1 MKLKNIFALNVM
13 AATLAACGGGDINLN
28 PSNTV
33 IDSNNTVVEGG
44 PVAEVNPC
52 AKYTAAGQVFQGI
65 FASGNCTYAASF
77 VSDSRPLTE
86 DLFIPELANNGLH
99 IFEDSLFVGE
109 DVNAS
114 AAASGIRVPQD
125 GEGPTLTIA
134 AGAKL
139 AFSASEDYVRI
150 ARGSRIVAE
159 GTAAKPIVFSSV
171 TDLRDNAGT
180 EADRGLWGGVQIN
193 GNGLTNKCSDAE
205 RQPSGANPHNCH
217 ATAEGRPAAYGGNN
231 NAENSGSLR
240 YVVIKHAGYEVV
252 EGSELNGL
260 TLNAVGSGTRI
271 EYVQTYTTQDDGFEM
286 FGGAVDLKHVVGVN
300 VGDDTFDFSEGW
312 TGNIQFA
319 LSVATSGGNTCV
331 EADNTG
337 SGRGDGIAPLTKGRI
352 SNLTCLTSNVD
363 AGQGDQ
369 PSSKG
374 DSEGPVFREGAF
386 FEMYNSIVTSSAD
399 GMSSN
404 ECLEIIDSEGD
415 QTIAAAKAGWSV
427 VVSSVVACTEAL
439 KRGLYTPSNAPAGY
453 VSPNADFDFK
463 TWLTSGTNANT
474 NNVVVD
480 TSVAG
485 ALPATLLQDLSTNN
499 RAYITAPV
507 MTDGTTA
514 SITIPAYDVTRLE
527 DEFEAGAA
535 PALGSAGSSSFFT
548 AVDFI
553 GAVKAGSDWT
563 EGWTVGLSE

>member
-1 MKLKNIFALNVM
+1 MKLKNIFVLNLM
-13 AATLAACGGGDINLN
+13 AAGLVACGGGGDINLN
-28 PSNTV
+28 PSTSVGDTSTV
-33 IDSNNTVVEGG
+33 INNPPAVTPPETV
-44 PVAEVNPC
+44 VNPC
-52 AKYTAAGQVFQGI
+52 ANYTAAGQRFQGI
-65 FASGNCTYAASF
+65 FASGNCTYSATF

-86 DLFIPELANNGLH
+86 DLFIPELSNNGLH

-109 DVNAS
+109 DVNAA

-125 GEGPTLTIA
+125 GEGPTLTIE

-159 GTAAKPIVFSSV
+159 GTAAKPIVFSAV
-171 TDLRDNAGT
+171 ADLRDNAGT

-193 GNGLTNKCSDAE
+193 GNGLTNKCDDVQ
-205 RQPSGANPHNCH
+205 RQPSGGNPHNCH
-217 ATAEGRPAAYGGNN
+217 VIAEGRPASYGGNN

-286 FGGAVDLKHVVGVN
+286 FGGAVDLKYVVGVN

-312 TGNIQFA
+312 VGNIQFA

-331 EADNTG
+331 EADNAGGT
-337 SGRGDGIAPLTKGRI
+337 RADDLTPLTKGRI
-352 SNLTCLTSNVD
+352 SNLTCVTSNVD
-363 AGQGDQ
+363 SGAGDH

-374 DSEGPVFREGAF
+374 DSEGPIFREGAI

-399 GMSSN
+399 GMASN
-404 ECLEIIDSEGD
+404 ECLEISDTTGP
-415 QTIAAAKAGWSV
+415 QTIAYAKAGWSIAA
-427 VVSSVVACTEAL
+427 SNIIACTEAL
-439 KRGLYTPSNAPAGY
+439 KQGVNPAN
-453 VSPNADFDFK
+453 SDFSFATWLATAPNA
-463 TWLTSGTNANT
+463 

-480 TSVAG
+480 GSVAG
-485 ALPATLLQDLSTNN
+485 TLPVTVLDGLSTNK
-499 RAYITAPV
+499 RAYITAAAF
-507 MTDGTTA
+507 TDGNTA
-514 SITIPAYDVTRLE
+514 PISIPVFDVTRLN
-527 DEFEAGAA
+527 DTFIAGAV
-535 PALGSAGSSSFFT
+535 PALGSAGSSTFFSQ
-548 AVDFI
+548 VDFI
-553 GAVKAGSDWT
+553 GAVKAGNDWT
-563 EGWTVGLSE
+563 AGWTVGLSN

>member
-44 PVAEVNPC
+44 PIAEVNPC
-52 AKYTAAGQVFQGI
+52 ATYTAAGQVFQGI

-99 IFEDSLFVGE
+99 IFEDSLFVGK

-159 GTAAKPIVFSSV
+159 GTVAKPIIFSSV

-231 NAENSGSLR
+231 NSESSGSLR

-286 FGGAVDLKHVVGVN
+286 FGGAVDLKYVVGVN

-312 TGNIQFA
+312 VGNIQFA

-352 SNLTCLTSNVD
+352 SNLTCVTSNVD
-363 AGQGDQ
+363 SGQGDQ

-404 ECLEIIDSEGD
+404 ECLEIIDSEGPE
-415 QTIAAAKAGWSV
+415 TIAGAKAGWSV
-427 VVSSVVACTEAL
+427 AASNFIACTEAL
-439 KRGLYTPSNAPAGY
+439 KQGVNPAN
-453 VSPNADFDFK
+453 SDFSLATWLNTAPNA
-463 TWLTSGTNANT
+463 
-474 NNVVVD
+474 NNVVVNG
-480 TSVAG
+480 SVAG
-485 ALPATLLQDLSTNN
+485 TLPVTILEDLATNK
-499 RAYITAPV
+499 RAYITAAAFA
-507 MTDGTTA
+507 DGNTTA
-514 SITIPAYDVTRLE
+514 ITIPAYDVTRLE
-527 DEFEAGAA
+527 DDFDAGAV

>member
-1 MKLKNIFALNVM
+1 MKLKNIFALNLM

-33 IDSNNTVVEGG
+33 GDTSTVINNPPATET
-44 PVAEVNPC
+44 PTNPC
-52 AKYTAAGQVFQGI
+52 ASYTASGQVFQGI

-114 AAASGIRVPQD
+114 AAASGVRVPQD

-159 GTAAKPIVFSSV
+159 GTASKPIIFSAV

-193 GNGLTNKCSDAE
+193 GNGLTNKCSDTQ
-205 RQPSGANPHNCH
+205 RQATGVNPHNCH
-217 ATAEGRPAAYGGNN
+217 ATAEGRPASYGGNN

-286 FGGAVDLKHVVGVN
+286 FGGAVDLKYVVGVN

-312 TGNIQFA
+312 AGNIQFA

-337 SGRGDGIAPLTKGRI
+337 SGRADDIAPLTKGRI

-363 AGQGDQ
+363 SGQGDQ

-386 FEMYNSIVTSSAD
+386 FEMYNSIVTSSAS

-404 ECLEIIDSEGD
+404 ECLEIIDSEGP
-415 QTIAAAKAGWSV
+415 QTIAGAKAGWSV
-427 VVSSVVACTEAL
+427 AASNFIACTEAL
-439 KRGLYTPSNAPAGY
+439 KSGVNPAN
-453 VSPNADFDFK
+453 SDFSFA
-463 TWLTSGTNANT
+463 TWLATAPNT
-474 NNVVVD
+474 NNVVVNG
-480 TSVAG
+480 SVAG
-485 ALPATLLQDLSTNN
+485 SLPVTILEGLATNK
-499 RAYITAPV
+499 RAYITAAAFA
-507 MTDGTTA
+507 DGNTTA
-514 SITIPAYDVTRLE
+514 INIPAYDVTRLR
-527 DEFEAGAA
+527 DEFDAGAV
-535 PALGSAGSSSFFT
+535 PALGNAGSSTFFT

-563 EGWTVGLSE
+563 DGWTVGLGE

>member
-159 GTAAKPIVFSSV
+159 GTAANPIVFSSV

-404 ECLEIIDSEGD
+404 ECLEIIDSEGPE
-415 QTIAAAKAGWSV
+415 TIAGAKAGWSV
-427 VVSSVVACTEAL
+427 AASNFIACTEAL
-439 KRGLYTPSNAPAGY
+439 KQGVNPAN
-453 VSPNADFDFK
+453 SDFSLATWLNTAPNA
-463 TWLTSGTNANT
+463 
-474 NNVVVD
+474 NNVVVNG
-480 TSVAG
+480 SVAG
-485 ALPATLLQDLSTNN
+485 TLPVTILADLATNN
-499 RAYITAPV
+499 RAYITAAAFA
-507 MTDGTTA
+507 DGNA
-514 SITIPAYDVTRLE
+514 AGISIPAYDVTRLE

>member
-404 ECLEIIDSEGD
+404 ECLEIIDSEGPE
-415 QTIAAAKAGWSV
+415 TIAGAKAGWSV
-427 VVSSVVACTEAL
+427 AASNFIACTEAL
-439 KRGLYTPSNAPAGY
+439 KQGVNPAN
-453 VSPNADFDFK
+453 SDFSLATWLNTAPNA
-463 TWLTSGTNANT
+463 
-474 NNVVVD
+474 NNVVVNG
-480 TSVAG
+480 SVAG
-485 ALPATLLQDLSTNN
+485 TLPVTILADLATNN
-499 RAYITAPV
+499 RAYITAAAFA
-507 MTDGTTA
+507 DGNA
-514 SITIPAYDVTRLE
+514 AGISIPAYDVTRLE

>member
-1 MKLKNIFALNVM
+1 MKLKNLFALNVL

-33 IDSNNTVVEGG
+33 NDSNNETINNPPTTE
-44 PVAEVNPC
+44 PVVNPC
-52 AKYTAAGQVFQGI
+52 ANYTAAGQKFQGS
-65 FASGNCTYAASF
+65 FASGNCTYSASF

-86 DLFIPELANNGLH
+86 DLFIPALANNGLH

-109 DVNAS
+109 DVNSA
-114 AAASGIRVPQD
+114 AAASGVKVPQD
-125 GEGPTLTIA
+125 GEGPTLTIE
-134 AGAKL
+134 AGSKL

-159 GTAAKPIVFSSV
+159 GTAAKPIIFSAV

-180 EADRGLWGGVQIN
+180 EADRGLWGGVQLN
-193 GNGLTNKCSDAE
+193 GNGLTNKCSDAQ
-205 RQPSGANPHNCH
+205 RTANGVNPHNCH
-217 ATAEGRPAAYGGNN
+217 ATAEGRPASYGGNN

-260 TLNAVGSGTRI
+260 TLNGVGSGTRI

-286 FGGAVDLKHVVGVN
+286 FGGAVNLKHVVGVN

-337 SGRGDGIAPLTKGRI
+337 AGRADDIAPLTKGRI
-352 SNLTCLTSNVD
+352 SNMTCVTSNVD
-363 AGQGDQ
+363 TGSGDQ

-386 FEMYNSIVTSSAD
+386 FEMYNSIVTSNAD
-399 GMSSN
+399 GMASN
-404 ECLEIIDSEGD
+404 ECLEIIDTEGP
-415 QTIAAAKAGWSV
+415 QTIAAAKAGWSIAA
-427 VVSSVVACTEAL
+427 SNIIACTEAL
-439 KRGLYTPSNAPAGY
+439 KQGVNPAN
-453 VSPNADFDFK
+453 SDFSFA
-463 TWLTSGTNANT
+463 TWLATAPNT
-474 NNVVVD
+474 NNVVVNG
-480 TSVAG
+480 TVAG
-485 ALPATLLQDLSTNN
+485 TLPVTVLDGLATNN
-499 RAYITAPV
+499 RAYITASAFA
-507 MTDGTTA
+507 DGNGA
-514 SITIPAYDVTRLE
+514 AIPMSVFDVTRLNNT
-527 DEFEAGAA
+527 FIAGAV
-535 PALGSAGSSSFFT
+535 PALGNAGISTFFSQ
-548 AVDFI
+548 VDFI
-553 GAVKAGSDWT
+553 GAVKAGDDWT
-563 EGWTVGLSE
+563 TGWTVGLSN

>member
-404 ECLEIIDSEGD
+404 ECLEIIDSEGPE
-415 QTIAAAKAGWSV
+415 TIAGAKAGWSV
-427 VVSSVVACTEAL
+427 AASNFIACTEAL
-439 KRGLYTPSNAPAGY
+439 KQGVNPAN
-453 VSPNADFDFK
+453 SDFSLATWLNTAPNA
-463 TWLTSGTNANT
+463 
-474 NNVVVD
+474 NNVVVNG
-480 TSVAG
+480 SVAG
-485 ALPATLLQDLSTNN
+485 TLPVTILADLATNN
-499 RAYITAPV
+499 RAYITAAAFA
-507 MTDGTTA
+507 DGNA
-514 SITIPAYDVTRLE
+514 AGISIPAYDVTRLE
-527 DEFEAGAA
+527 DEFEAGSA

>member
-44 PVAEVNPC
+44 PIAEVNPC
-52 AKYTAAGQVFQGI
+52 ATYTAAGQVFQGI

-99 IFEDSLFVGE
+99 IFEDSLFVGK

-159 GTAAKPIVFSSV
+159 GTAAKPIIFSSV

-231 NAENSGSLR
+231 NSESSGSLR

-286 FGGAVDLKHVVGVN
+286 FGGAVDLKYVVGVN

-312 TGNIQFA
+312 VGNIQFA

-352 SNLTCLTSNVD
+352 SNLTCVTSNVD
-363 AGQGDQ
+363 SGQGDQ

-404 ECLEIIDSEGD
+404 ECLEIIDSEGPE
-415 QTIAAAKAGWSV
+415 TIAGAKAGWSV
-427 VVSSVVACTEAL
+427 AASNFIACTEAL
-439 KRGLYTPSNAPAGY
+439 KQGVNPAN
-453 VSPNADFDFK
+453 SDFSLATWLNTAPNA
-463 TWLTSGTNANT
+463 
-474 NNVVVD
+474 NNVVVNG
-480 TSVAG
+480 SVAG
-485 ALPATLLQDLSTNN
+485 TLPVTILEDLATNK
-499 RAYITAPV
+499 RAYITAAAFA
-507 MTDGTTA
+507 DGNTTA
-514 SITIPAYDVTRLE
+514 ITIPAYDVTRLE
-527 DEFEAGAA
+527 DDFDAGAV

>member
-1 MKLKNIFALNVM
+1 MKLKNIFALNV
-13 AATLAACGGGDINLN
+13 LAAALVACGGGGDINLN

-33 IDSNNTVVEGG
+33 TDSNNNTVNNP
-44 PVAEVNPC
+44 PVTEPVVNPC
-52 AKYTAAGQVFQGI
+52 ASYTAAGQKFQGT
-65 FASGNCTYAASF
+65 FASGNCTYSASF

-86 DLFIPELANNGLH
+86 DVFIPALTNNGLH

-109 DVNAS
+109 DVNKSS
-114 AAASGIRVPQD
+114 AAAGVKVPQD
-125 GEGPTLTIA
+125 GEGAVLTIE

-150 ARGSRIVAE
+150 ARGSRIIAE
-159 GTAAKPIVFSSV
+159 GTSTKPIIFSSV
-171 TDLRDNAGT
+171 TDLRDKAAT

-205 RQPSGANPHNCH
+205 RQPTGGNPHNCH
-217 ATAEGRPAAYGGNN
+217 ATAEGRPASYGGNN

-286 FGGAVDLKHVVGVN
+286 FGGAVDLKYVVGVN

-337 SGRGDGIAPLTKGRI
+337 SGRADDIAPLTKGRI
-352 SNLTCLTSNVD
+352 SNLTCVTSNVD
-363 AGQGDQ
+363 SGKGDQ

-386 FEMYNSIVTSSAD
+386 FEMYNSIVTSNAD
-399 GMSSN
+399 GMASN
-404 ECLEIIDSEGD
+404 ECLEIIDSEGP
-415 QTIAAAKAGWSV
+415 QTIAGAKAGWSIAA
-427 VVSSVVACTEAL
+427 SNLIACTEAL
-439 KRGLYTPSNAPAGY
+439 KQGVNPAN
-453 VSPNADFDFK
+453 SDFSFA
-463 TWLTSGTNANT
+463 TWLATAPNT
-474 NNVVVD
+474 NNVVVNG
-480 TSVAG
+480 TVAG
-485 ALPATLLQDLSTNN
+485 TLPVTVLDGLATND
-499 RAYITAPV
+499 RAYITAAAFADGNTTPISIPV
-507 MTDGTTA
+507 F
-514 SITIPAYDVTRLE
+514 DVTRLN
-527 DEFEAGAA
+527 DNFTAGAV
-535 PALGSAGSSSFFT
+535 PALGNAGISTFFSQ
-548 AVDFI
+548 VDFI

-563 EGWTVGLSE
+563 AGWTVGLSN

>member
-1 MKLKNIFALNVM
+1 MKLKNIFALNLM

-33 IDSNNTVVEGG
+33 GDTSTVINNPPATET
-44 PVAEVNPC
+44 PTNPC
-52 AKYTAAGQVFQGI
+52 ASYTASGQVFQGI

-114 AAASGIRVPQD
+114 AAASGVRVPQD

-159 GTAAKPIVFSSV
+159 GTASKPIIFSAV

-193 GNGLTNKCSDAE
+193 GNGLTNKCSDTQ
-205 RQPSGANPHNCH
+205 RQATGVNPHNCH
-217 ATAEGRPAAYGGNN
+217 ATAEGRPASYGGNN

-286 FGGAVDLKHVVGVN
+286 FGGAVDLKYVVGVN

-337 SGRGDGIAPLTKGRI
+337 SGRADDIAPLTKGRI

-363 AGQGDQ
+363 SGQGDQ

-386 FEMYNSIVTSSAD
+386 FEMYNSIVTSSAS

-404 ECLEIIDSEGD
+404 ECLEIIDSEGP
-415 QTIAAAKAGWSV
+415 QTIAGAKAGWSV
-427 VVSSVVACTEAL
+427 AASNFIACTEAL
-439 KRGLYTPSNAPAGY
+439 KSGVNPAN
-453 VSPNADFDFK
+453 SDFSFA
-463 TWLTSGTNANT
+463 TWLATAPNT
-474 NNVVVD
+474 NNVVANG
-480 TSVAG
+480 SVAG
-485 ALPATLLQDLSTNN
+485 SLPVTILEGLATNK
-499 RAYITAPV
+499 RAYITAAAFA
-507 MTDGTTA
+507 DGNTTA
-514 SITIPAYDVTRLE
+514 INIPAYDVTRLR
-527 DEFEAGAA
+527 DEFDAGAV
-535 PALGSAGSSSFFT
+535 PALGNAGSSTFFT

-563 EGWTVGLSE
+563 DGWTVGLGE

>member
-1 MKLKNIFALNVM
+1 MKLKNIFALNLM

-33 IDSNNTVVEGG
+33 GDTSTVINNPPATET
-44 PVAEVNPC
+44 PTNPC
-52 AKYTAAGQVFQGI
+52 ASYTASGQVFQGI

-114 AAASGIRVPQD
+114 AAASGVRVPQD

-159 GTAAKPIVFSSV
+159 GTASKPIIFSAV

-193 GNGLTNKCSDAE
+193 GNGLTNKCSDTQ
-205 RQPSGANPHNCH
+205 RQATGVNPHNCH
-217 ATAEGRPAAYGGNN
+217 ATAEGRPASYGGNN

-286 FGGAVDLKHVVGVN
+286 FGGAVDLKYVVGVN

-337 SGRGDGIAPLTKGRI
+337 SGRADDIAPLTKGRI

-363 AGQGDQ
+363 SGQGDQ

-386 FEMYNSIVTSSAD
+386 FEMYNSIVTSSAS

-404 ECLEIIDSEGD
+404 ECLEIIDSEGP
-415 QTIAAAKAGWSV
+415 QTIAGAKAGWSV
-427 VVSSVVACTEAL
+427 AASNFIACTEAL
-439 KRGLYTPSNAPAGY
+439 KSGVNPAN
-453 VSPNADFDFK
+453 SDFSFA
-463 TWLTSGTNANT
+463 TWLATAPNT
-474 NNVVVD
+474 NNVVVNG
-480 TSVAG
+480 SVAG
-485 ALPATLLQDLSTNN
+485 SLPVTILEGLATNK
-499 RAYITAPV
+499 RAYITAAAFA
-507 MTDGTTA
+507 DGNTTA
-514 SITIPAYDVTRLE
+514 INIPAYDVTRLR
-527 DEFEAGAA
+527 DEFDAGAV
-535 PALGSAGSSSFFT
+535 PALGNAGSSTFFT

-563 EGWTVGLSE
+563 DGWTVGLGE

>member
-134 AGAKL
+134 AGARL

-404 ECLEIIDSEGD
+404 ECLEIIDSEGPE
-415 QTIAAAKAGWSV
+415 TIAGAKAGWSV
-427 VVSSVVACTEAL
+427 AASNFIACTEAL
-439 KRGLYTPSNAPAGY
+439 KQGVNPAN
-453 VSPNADFDFK
+453 SDFSLATWLNTAPNA
-463 TWLTSGTNANT
+463 
-474 NNVVVD
+474 NNVVVNG
-480 TSVAG
+480 SVAG
-485 ALPATLLQDLSTNN
+485 TLPVTILADLATNN
-499 RAYITAPV
+499 RAYITAAAFA
-507 MTDGTTA
+507 DGNA
-514 SITIPAYDVTRLE
+514 AGISIPAYDVTRLE